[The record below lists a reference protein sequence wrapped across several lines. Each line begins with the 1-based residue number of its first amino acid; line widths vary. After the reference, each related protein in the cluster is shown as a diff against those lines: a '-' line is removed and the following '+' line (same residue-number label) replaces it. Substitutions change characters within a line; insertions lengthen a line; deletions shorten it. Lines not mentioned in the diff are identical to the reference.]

1 MVTSAWSRDRPH
13 RKSTVL
19 LPNKDLEAGRPQ
31 LMRTPFTAPTWEIE
45 NVIVIIIVAVVVVV
59 VVVVGNDTYYW
70 VYLSSDHPFQ
80 VYYKVRQLILLQ
92 TATILEYKVRFIGIT
107 KCDRTNIYKFPDGT
121 FQTELNSWSFAS
133 KPSLIPVSGV
143 PGRFSVNGSDLYTM
157 VM

>member
-1 MVTSAWSRDRPH
+1 MVTIAWSRDRPH

-19 LPNKDLEAGRPQ
+19 LPNTDLEAGRPQ
-31 LMRTPFTAPTWEIE
+31 LMRTLFTAPTWEIE
-45 NVIVIIIVAVVVVV
+45 NVIVIIIVAVV

-107 KCDRTNIYKFPDGT
+107 KCDRTKNIYKFPDGT

-133 KPSLIPVSGV
+133 KPSLIPLSGV
-143 PGRFSVNGSDLYTM
+143 RDRFSVNGSDLYTM

>member
-1 MVTSAWSRDRPH
+1 MVTIAWSRDRPH

-19 LPNKDLEAGRPQ
+19 LPNTDLEAGRPQ
-31 LMRTPFTAPTWEIE
+31 LMRTLFTAPTWEIE
-45 NVIVIIIVAVVVVV
+45 NVIVIIIVAVV

-107 KCDRTNIYKFPDGT
+107 KCDRTKNIYKFPDGT

-133 KPSLIPVSGV
+133 KPSLIPLSGV
-143 PGRFSVNGSDLYTM
+143 RGRFSVNGSDLYTM

>member
-1 MVTSAWSRDRPH
+1 MVTIAWSRDRLH

-19 LPNKDLEAGRPQ
+19 LSNKDLEAGRPQ
-31 LMRTPFTAPTWEIE
+31 LMRTRFTAPTWEIE
-45 NVIVIIIVAVVVVV
+45 NVIVIIIIA
-59 VVVVGNDTYYW
+59 VVVGNDTYYW

-133 KPSLIPVSGV
+133 KPSLIPLSGV
-143 PGRFSVNGSDLYTM
+143 RDRFSVNGSDLYTM

>member
-1 MVTSAWSRDRPH
+1 MVTIAWSRDRLH

-19 LPNKDLEAGRPQ
+19 LSNKDLEAGRPQ
-31 LMRTPFTAPTWEIE
+31 LMQTRFTAPTWEIE
-45 NVIVIIIVAVVVVV
+45 NVIVIIIVVVV

-92 TATILEYKVRFIGIT
+92 TATILEYNVRFIGIT
-107 KCDRTNIYKFPDGT
+107 KCDRTTIYKFPDGT

-133 KPSLIPVSGV
+133 KPSLIPLSGV
-143 PGRFSVNGSDLYTM
+143 RGRFSVNGSDLYTM

>member
-1 MVTSAWSRDRPH
+1 MVTIAWSRDRPH

-19 LPNKDLEAGRPQ
+19 LPNTDLEAGRPQ
-31 LMRTPFTAPTWEIE
+31 LMRTLFTAPTWEIE
-45 NVIVIIIVAVVVVV
+45 NVIVIIIVAVV

-80 VYYKVRQLILLQ
+80 VYYEVRQLILLQ
-92 TATILEYKVRFIGIT
+92 TATILGYKVRFIGIT
-107 KCDRTNIYKFPDGT
+107 KCDRTKNIYKFPDGT

-133 KPSLIPVSGV
+133 KPSLIPLSGV
-143 PGRFSVNGSDLYTM
+143 RGRFSVNGSDLYTM

>member
-1 MVTSAWSRDRPH
+1 MVTIAWSRDRPH

-19 LPNKDLEAGRPQ
+19 LPNTDLEAGRPQ
-31 LMRTPFTAPTWEIE
+31 LMRTLFTAPTWEIE
-45 NVIVIIIVAVVVVV
+45 NVIVIIIVAVV

-80 VYYKVRQLILLQ
+80 VYYEVRQLILLQ

-107 KCDRTNIYKFPDGT
+107 KCDRTKNIYKFPDGT

-133 KPSLIPVSGV
+133 KPSLIPLSGV
-143 PGRFSVNGSDLYTM
+143 RGRFSVNGSDLYTM

>member
-1 MVTSAWSRDRPH
+1 MVTIAWSRDRPH

-19 LPNKDLEAGRPQ
+19 LPNTDLEAGRPQ
-31 LMRTPFTAPTWEIE
+31 LMRTLFTAPTWEIE
-45 NVIVIIIVAVVVVV
+45 NVIVFIIVAVV

-107 KCDRTNIYKFPDGT
+107 KCDRTKNIYKFPDGT

-133 KPSLIPVSGV
+133 KPSLIPLSGV
-143 PGRFSVNGSDLYTM
+143 RGRFSVNGSDLYTM

>member
-1 MVTSAWSRDRPH
+1 MVTIAWSRDRPH

-31 LMRTPFTAPTWEIE
+31 LMRTLFTAPTWEIE

-59 VVVVGNDTYYW
+59 FVVGNDTYYW

-92 TATILEYKVRFIGIT
+92 TATILEYKLRFIGIT

-121 FQTELNSWSFAS
+121 FQTELNSWSFSS
-133 KPSLIPVSGV
+133 KPSLISVSGV
-143 PGRFSVNGSDLYTM
+143 RGRFLVNGSDLYTM

>member
-1 MVTSAWSRDRPH
+1 MVTIAWSRDRPH

-19 LPNKDLEAGRPQ
+19 LPNTDLEAGRPQ
-31 LMRTPFTAPTWEIE
+31 LMRTLFTAPTWEIE
-45 NVIVIIIVAVVVVV
+45 NVIVIIIVAVV

-107 KCDRTNIYKFPDGT
+107 KCDRTTIYKFPDGT

-133 KPSLIPVSGV
+133 KPSLIPLSGV
-143 PGRFSVNGSDLYTM
+143 RGRFSVNGSDLYTM

>member
-1 MVTSAWSRDRPH
+1 MVTIAWSRDRLH

-19 LPNKDLEAGRPQ
+19 LSNKDLEAGRPQ
-31 LMRTPFTAPTWEIE
+31 LMRTRFTAPTWEIE
-45 NVIVIIIVAVVVVV
+45 NVIVIIIIA
-59 VVVVGNDTYYW
+59 VVVGNDTYYW
-70 VYLSSDHPFQ
+70 VCLSSDHPFQ

-121 FQTELNSWSFAS
+121 FQTELNSGSFAS
-133 KPSLIPVSGV
+133 KPSLIPLSGV
-143 PGRFSVNGSDLYTM
+143 RDRFSVNGSDLYTM

>member
-1 MVTSAWSRDRPH
+1 MVTIAWSRDRLH

-19 LPNKDLEAGRPQ
+19 LSNKDLEAGRPQ
-31 LMRTPFTAPTWEIE
+31 LMRTRFTAPTWEIE
-45 NVIVIIIVAVVVVV
+45 NVVVIIIVVV

-92 TATILEYKVRFIGIT
+92 NATILEYKVRFIGIT

-133 KPSLIPVSGV
+133 KPSLILLSGV
-143 PGRFSVNGSDLYTM
+143 RGRFSVNGSDLYTM

>member
-1 MVTSAWSRDRPH
+1 MVTIAWSRDRPH

-19 LPNKDLEAGRPQ
+19 LPNTDLEAGRPQ
-31 LMRTPFTAPTWEIE
+31 LMRTLFTAPTWEIE
-45 NVIVIIIVAVVVVV
+45 NVIVIIIVAVV

-107 KCDRTNIYKFPDGT
+107 KCDRTKNIYKFPDGT
-121 FQTELNSWSFAS
+121 FQMELNSWSFAS
-133 KPSLIPVSGV
+133 KPSLIPLSGV
-143 PGRFSVNGSDLYTM
+143 RGRFSVNGSDLYTM